1 MESEYLLSIE
11 ADPSGTSLSTW
22 TKRGSTTIRRRH
34 PYQPSFLVAP
44 LHRPLRDVE
53 ALLSREKRIKSMRRT
68 KATLWLKGHDQEVL
82 EVQPHRFTDLVKFA
96 TLIRRKLGCTSYELY
111 NVDIPIPS
119 RWAHENGV
127 FPFARVKE
135 VDGALA
141 CDDDRWAM
149 PYDVPTLKCVR
160 LTVIPDSRG
169 VMPAFTDPIAEIRLD
184 GATIDAHGREREALL
199 ELQQLIDAE
208 NPDVYFTVGGDRW
221 DVPYVLSRIQ
231 HHRLRQQVQL
241 GRLPDPENA
250 SQKERSFSTYGKI
263 VYRTDAWF
271 LRGRLHVDLA
281 KKFLPD
287 SEDRTSLHGVI
298 YLARTSNCDPQR
310 LSRNSPGSCIQQTQ
324 IDRAR
329 EEGVQI
335 PWKRNLVER
344 LKPLTTMCA
353 VDRGGQVHVPEP
365 GVYDQAWSCDF
376 SGYYPSLIV
385 AHNLSSETINCD
397 CCPDSEKMVPGTD
410 WHICIRHEGHQAR
423 TLRPFVEHRRYV
435 KAILRRGDVTAD
447 QKAWASAIKDELKA
461 IGVVCFGYARYK
473 NARFGCAEVHQAIQ
487 ALGRHGMTR
496 AKRLAEDHGFER
508 LHTLT
513 DGMIIRKPG
522 ATRSD
527 VEALARRIAREAD
540 VPMEIDAQF
549 DWVVLLPSK
558 MVPGIGVP
566 NRYYGKRSNGELKV
580 RGIEVRRHNTS
591 PWLQRSQ
598 ERVLAVLS
606 SARNAREF
614 RRKVN
619 ASIREAKACAAELET
634 TLPEDLAITVTATKD
649 YEEYSQET
657 HTRIA
662 LRKLRAAGISI
673 QPGQNVSYVVMR
685 GSKAA
690 ADQRA
695 IPLQLLHQAGPIGHG
710 PFRPSVE
717 HYVGLLARSM
727 ETLLSPL
734 GYDEGQMLQA
744 ILGQA
749 TQQTTLQALDRQ
761 PASNRFPR

>member
-1 MESEYLLSIE
+1 MI
-11 ADPSGTSLSTW
+11 AW
-22 TKRGSTTIRRRH
+22 VKQGSRTTPVRI
-34 PYQPSFLVAP
+34 PYQPSFLVTP

-53 ALLSREKRIKSMRRT
+53 RLFAKDKRVKAMRRT
-68 KATLWLKGHDQEVL
+68 QAILWLKGHPQEVL
-82 EVQPHRFTDLVKFA
+82 EIQPHRFTDLQKLAVQV
-96 TLIRRKLGCTSYELY
+96 RKDLGCTSYELY
-111 NVDIPIPS
+111 NVDIPFPS
-119 RWAHENGV
+119 RWTQENDI
-127 FPFARVKE
+127 FPFAKVRL
-135 VDGALA
+135 DGSAITSI
-141 CDDDRWAM
+141 DDRWAM
-149 PYDVPTLKCVR
+149 PYDVPDLRCVR
-160 LTVIPDSRG
+160 LTVLPDVQG
-169 VMPAFTDPIAEIRLD
+169 VVPSHTDPIAEIRWEGRVIPARD
-184 GATIDAHGREREALL
+184 RERNALL
-199 ELQQLIDAE
+199 DLQALIDAE
-208 NPDVYFTVGGDRW
+208 DPDVYFTVGGDRW
-221 DVPYVLSRIQ
+221 DIPYLLARVER
-231 HHRLRQQVQL
+231 HNLRHQVQL
-241 GRLPDPENA
+241 GRFPDPQDA

-271 LRGRLHVDLA
+271 LRGRLHIDLS

-287 SEDRTSLHGVI
+287 SEDRTSLHGII
-298 YLARTSNCDPQR
+298 YLARTSNSDPQR
-310 LSRNSPGSCIQQTQ
+310 LARNSPGSCIQQTQ

-344 LKPLTTMCA
+344 LKPLTTMVN

-365 GVYDQAWSCDF
+365 GVYDNAWSCDF

-397 CCPDSEKMVPGTD
+397 CCPDSDKTVPGTD
-410 WHICIRHEGHQAR
+410 WHLCKRRDGHQAR

-435 KAILRRGDVTAD
+435 KAILRRSD
-447 QKAWASAIKDELKA
+447 QTHRHAWASAIKDELKA

-473 NARFGCAEVHQAIQ
+473 HARFGCAEVHQAIQ

-496 AKRLAEDHGFER
+496 AKRVAEENGFER

-522 ATRSD
+522 ANRAE

-566 NRYYGKRSNGELKV
+566 NRYYGKRNNGELKV

-591 PWLQRSQ
+591 PWLRRSQ

-606 SARNAREF
+606 RARNAREF
-614 RRKVN
+614 HRLVP
-619 ASIREAKACAAELET
+619 AALREAKLCTAELAAVP
-634 TLPEDLAITVTATKD
+634 LEDLAITVTVTKD
-649 YEEYSQET
+649 VEEYAQET

-662 LRKLRAAGISI
+662 LRKLRQAGIAV
-673 QPGQNVSYVVMR
+673 QPGQAVSYVVLR
-685 GSKAA
+685 GSESA
-690 ADQRA
+690 ADMRA
-695 IPLQLLHQAGPIGHG
+695 VPVQLLDREG
-710 PFRPSVE
+710 PFSGPPLRPSIE

-727 ETLLSPL
+727 ETLLACL
-734 GYDEGQMLQA
+734 GLNDLTA
-744 ILGQA
+744 S
-749 TQQTTLQALDRQ
+749 QALRGSISQ
-761 PASNRFPR
+761 QQRLRP